1 MDQYIGRLLDN
12 RYEILEVIGT
22 GGMAVV
28 YKARCHRLNRL
39 VAIKIL
45 KDEFARDEEFRRRF
59 HAEGEAVAMLSHP
72 NIVQVYDVSSSDSA
86 NFIVM
91 ELVSGISLR
100 QYMEKK
106 GVLNWKETLHFA
118 MQIAKGLEHAH
129 SRGIVH
135 RDIKPHNVM
144 VLKNGSVKVMDF
156 GIARVMSKSNTLTKE
171 ALGSVHYISPE
182 QAKGGYTDNRSDL
195 YSLSVVMYEMMTGR
209 PPYDGESPVAVAI
222 QHINGGAPAPSTL
235 NPNIPAGLEQIILH
249 GMELETKDRYASAT
263 EMLQDMDEFR
273 KNPGILLN
281 YNNRTVVSGA
291 TQPINLAGVKAAMT
305 TAERVAGRRSEERP
319 QRSGDTAKVTVSE
332 GGRLQTSTASGRIRE
347 TGTRT
352 SSDSRRISEKAA
364 QQRRRQREIEEEER
378 RSRITTVAIVV
389 CSLVAVAA
397 IIVFLIALFSGAL
410 FSHSVD
416 LVEVPKLEGEIYKDL
431 AYFEN
436 FTIVTGQPEYSEEIE
451 KGRIIRQEPTPGSRV
466 EKGAKITVILSLGPE
481 TETVYMEEL
490 RGQDV
495 ESALRFLEGQGM
507 NPLPFE
513 EFSDEYAE
521 GQVIRTNP
529 VAGTPLTD
537 GQKIE
542 VYYSAGPVIIMEKMP
557 DVVGLNYATAMKRL
571 DDLGFDNVDIER
583 EESEEQK
590 DTVIAQ
596 SVPKY
601 TEIDTTERIVLTI
614 STGPGVKKAV
624 VPQVVGL
631 SFKEAVKT
639 LNDYGFTNIDEE
651 YVESEKPENEVLYQ
665 SVTQGTEINV
675 NTKIILRVSLGPT
688 ETQAPQDDNITKRVK
703 IPVPNLGKTY
713 YVEIWQG
720 NSQIREAVKVEAG
733 VTEIEVDLTGSGT
746 QVYQLYYTTGEQ
758 LPEDYFE
765 FEVEFG

>member
-12 RYEILEVIGT
+12 RYEILEIIGT

-45 KDEFARDEEFRRRF
+45 KDEFARDEEFVRRF

-72 NIVQVYDVSSSDSA
+72 NIVQVYDVSSTDSA

-91 ELVSGISLR
+91 ELVTGISLR

-235 NPNIPAGLEQIILH
+235 NPNIPAGLEQIIMH
-249 GMELETKDRYASAT
+249 GMELDLQDRYASAT
-263 EMLQDMDEFR
+263 QMLQDMDEFR
-273 KNPGILLN
+273 KNPGIQIN
-281 YNNRTVVSGA
+281 YRNQTGVSGA

-305 TAERVAGRRSEERP
+305 TAERVSGHRSEDRP
-319 QRSGDTAKVTVSE
+319 LRSGDTAKVTVA
-332 GGRLQTSTASGRIRE
+332 GDGRLRTSAASGRVS
-347 TGTRT
+347 T
-352 SSDSRRISEKAA
+352 DSRRISEKAA

-378 RSRITTVAIVV
+378 RSRITTVAVVV

-410 FSHSVD
+410 FSRSVD
-416 LVEVPKLEGEIYKDL
+416 LVEVPGLEGEMYREL
-431 AYFEN
+431 AYNEN
-436 FTIVTGQPEYSEEIE
+436 FTIVTGQPEYHDEIE
-451 KGRIIRQEPTPGSRV
+451 KGRIIRQEPMAGSWV
-466 EKGAKITVILSLGPE
+466 EKGAKITVILSLGRE
-481 TETVYMEEL
+481 NEIISMEEL
-490 RGQDV
+490 RGQDL
-495 ESALRFLEGQGM
+495 ESAMRFLEGQGM

-513 EFSDEYAE
+513 EFSDEYAK

-529 VAGTPLTD
+529 VAGTLLTY

-542 VYYSAGPVIIMEKMP
+542 VYYSSGPMIVKEKMP

-571 DDLGFDNVDIER
+571 DDLGFDNVGIQR
-583 EESEEQK
+583 KESDEPK

-596 SVPKY
+596 SVLRY
-601 TEIDTTERIVLTI
+601 TEIDTTERIELTI

-624 VPQVVGL
+624 VPYVVGQ
-631 SFKEAVKT
+631 SFKEAVKI
-639 LNDYGFTNIDEE
+639 LNEYGFTNIAEE
-651 YVESEKPENEVLYQ
+651 YVESDKPENEVLYQ
-665 SVTQGTEINV
+665 SVSQGTEIDV

-688 ETQAPQDDNITKRVK
+688 ETQPPKDESVTRRVK
-703 IPVPNLGKTY
+703 IPVPNLDKTY
-713 YVEIWQG
+713 YIQIWLG
-720 NSQIREAVKVEAG
+720 NEMVRENIKVEAG
-733 VTEIEVDLTGSGT
+733 VTEIEVELTGTGT
-746 QVYQLYYTTGEQ
+746 KVYHLRFANDEP
-758 LPEDYFE
+758 LPEPYDKY
-765 FEVEFG
+765 EVKFD